1 VSATSHLTDVAHV
14 IQVAVAPVFLLSGI
28 GAMLG
33 VFVTRLGR
41 IVDRSRVLDD
51 RLEAIADGL
60 KARILAELV
69 TLSRRSQLIERAIVL
84 ATAAG
89 FFVCLVIV
97 TLFVDYL
104 FGFEVA
110 VPVASFFLL
119 GMLCLITAFGNFL
132 YEVIMATSRLR
143 REAQR

>member
-1 VSATSHLTDVAHV
+1 MSSTSHLTDVAHV

-33 VFVTRLGR
+33 VFVARLGR
-41 IVDRSRVLDD
+41 IVDRSRVLDE
-51 RLEAIADGL
+51 RLEVMADDL
-60 KARILAELV
+60 EPRNLAELM
-69 TLSRRSQLIERAIVL
+69 TLSLRSQLIERAIVL

-110 VPVASFFLL
+110 VPVAAFFLL

-132 YEVIMATSRLR
+132 HEVIIATSRLR